1 MLINGRAESYGVNTG
16 AAGPLDRSWSAG
28 GQPEKCRKNQQS
40 LAHEMLPC
48 SVAHYA
54 MLWTFL
60 EKSLTGRPTNRC

>member
-1 MLINGRAESYGVNTG
+1 
-16 AAGPLDRSWSAG
+16 
-28 GQPEKCRKNQQS
+28 
-40 LAHEMLPC
+40 MLPC